1 MEIAILLSTYNGE
14 KYISDQLKSI
24 LNQSYT
30 NWKLYIRDDESFDDT
45 KNIISNFISLYPNK
59 IFIINDNLGK
69 LNSAKSFMT
78 LLENVESDFY
88 MFCDQDDIWV
98 YNKIEL
104 SLGKILNLEK
114 LYGKVPTLVFTDL
127 IVVDENL
134 NVINSS
140 LWNYSKIDPEHIRNF
155 YKLATNSSVTGCTII
170 INDLLKK
177 SSLPIPSRLIMHDW
191 WLGLL
196 ACRLGVIDYI
206 TTATV
211 QYRQHSLN
219 VLGAE
224 PTSVKTISFK
234 LRHFK
239 KVLEKNFDFLLM
251 IMDKRLNTN
260 LFTLYYFKLRKIF
273 SL

>member
-14 KYISDQLKSI
+14 KYISDQLQSI
-24 LNQSYT
+24 ISQSYT
-30 NWKLYIRDDESFDDT
+30 DWKLYIRDDGSFDNT
-45 KNIISNFISLYPNK
+45 NNIINNYKGLHPDK

-78 LLENVESDFY
+78 LLKNVESDFY

-104 SLGKILNLEK
+104 SLAKILNLQK
-114 LYGKVPTLVFTDL
+114 LYGNVPALVFTDL

-134 NVINSS
+134 KVLNSS

-177 SSLPIPSRLIMHDW
+177 SSLPIPSRLLMHDW

-196 ACRLGVIDYI
+196 ACRVGVIDYI
-206 TTATV
+206 TSGTV
-211 QYRQHSLN
+211 LYRQHSLN

-224 PTSVKTISFK
+224 PTSVKTVNYK

-239 KVLEKNFDFLLM
+239 KVLEKNIDFLLM

-260 LFTLYYFKLRKIF
+260 LFALYYFKLRKIF